1 MGEGDGVNIQWKKWR
16 KILWRLYVLFG
27 AGYLAVLAGMLVLT
41 GTLDPVDN
49 IVSDAIY
56 QCISRNQNENMI
68 KIVMI
73 DSDTVEK
80 LGDYQDW
87 SRSKTAEFIE
97 ILNCVP
103 KDAPNVIG
111 LDLLYSEK
119 KDYKGDK
126 MLKEICKKYDNIC
139 IGTPAVIQKNEPTI
153 KEAEVFDFIE
163 DTEPVI
169 VSDVILPYQ
178 DLLPYTITG
187 VTNIAKYSVDGYIRN
202 AVANI
207 TIDDIEMDSF
217 PVAIYKMYRDSIG
230 EPYSLPKLDIDRSF
244 AFNYSKRST
253 DYTVYSFY
261 DVLTGEVPASTFRN
275 SIVLVGD
282 DTKGERT
289 YKVPNQRNTEMTEI
303 EVHAN
308 ILEALMTQKT
318 GLHVSRTFL
327 AFYYGIF
334 VGAFFI
340 VISFSGGLRTI
351 IEATL
356 LLAVQMLGCCILNK
370 LGYYVPVLIP
380 IIFVI
385 GITVMNLGVNY
396 IRAKRERAVLEGVFK
411 KYVDEQVVNEIV
423 KEGGIEAKIG
433 VIRKD
438 IAVLFVDLRGFTT
451 LSESLEPEQVVDILN
466 SYLSLVA
473 NAVAKNG
480 GTLDKFIGDAAMAV
494 FNSPADIEDY
504 VFRAICTAWDIRDS
518 ASGLDQKYKEKYG
531 KLVTFGIGVHCGEAV
546 IGNIG
551 CASRMDYTA
560 IGDTVNTASRLEGIA
575 ASGQILISSEVRERI
590 KDRIKTVFTG
600 EISLKGKKEKVS
612 VYEVKGIF
620 REEEEEGRKFLFGW
634 RSV

>member
-1 MGEGDGVNIQWKKWR
+1 MNYKWKKWR
-16 KILWRLYVLFG
+16 KILWRIYVLLG
-27 AGYLAVLAGMLVLT
+27 AGYLAVLAGTLIYT
-41 GTLDPVDN
+41 GTLDSVDN

-56 QCISRNQNENMI
+56 QWISRNHNENMI

-73 DSDTVEK
+73 DSETVEK
-80 LGDYQDW
+80 LGRYEDW

-111 LDLLYSEK
+111 LDLLYAEEK
-119 KDYKGDK
+119 DKKGDA
-126 MLKEICKKYDNIC
+126 MLEEVCKKYDNIC
-139 IGTPAVIQKNEPTI
+139 IGTPVVMQEQ
-153 KEAEVFDFIE
+153 EHEFHAEKVEVCNIDEIADYKTGFD
-163 DTEPVI
+163 VL
-169 VSDVILPYQ
+169 LPYQ

-207 TIDDIEMDSF
+207 TIKDMEMDSF

-230 EPYSLPKLDIDRSF
+230 EAYTLPKLEMDHSF
-244 AFNYSKRST
+244 AFNYSKRSM

-261 DVLTGEVPASTFRN
+261 DVLTGEIPASTFRN

-282 DTKGERT
+282 YTKGGKT
-289 YKVPNQRNTEMTEI
+289 YKVPNQRNIEMTEI
-303 EVHAN
+303 EVQAN

-340 VISFSGGLRTI
+340 VISFSGGLRTV
-351 IEATL
+351 IEGIL
-356 LLAVQMLGCCILNK
+356 LLAVQVLGCCLLNK
-370 LGYYVPVLIP
+370 WGYYVPMLIP

-385 GITVMNLGVNY
+385 GITVMNLCVNY
-396 IRAKRERAVLEGVFK
+396 IRARRERAVLEGVFK

-466 SYLSLVA
+466 NYLSLVA

-494 FNSPADIEDY
+494 FNSPTDIEDY
-504 VFRAICTAWDIRDS
+504 VFRAVCTAWDIRNS
-518 ASGLDQKYKEKYG
+518 ANELDQKYKKKYG
-531 KLVTFGIGVHCGEAV
+531 KSVTFGIGVHCGEAV

-575 ASGQILISSEVRERI
+575 GSAQILISSEVHERI

-600 EISLKGKKEKVS
+600 EISLKGKKEMVS
-612 VYEVKGIF
+612 VYEVKGIL
-620 REEEEEGRKFLFGW
+620 REEKETNRKFLFGW
-634 RSV
+634 RSI

>member
-139 IGTPAVIQKNEPTI
+139 IGTPAVIQKNEPAI

-253 DYTVYSFY
+253 DYIVYSFY

-494 FNSPADIEDY
+494 FNSPIDIEDY

-518 ASGLDQKYKEKYG
+518 ANGLDQKYKEKYG
-531 KLVTFGIGVHCGEAV
+531 KSVTFGIGVHCGEAV

-620 REEEEEGRKFLFGW
+620 REEEESRKFLFGW

>member
-1 MGEGDGVNIQWKKWR
+1 M
-16 KILWRLYVLFG
+16 
-27 AGYLAVLAGMLVLT
+27 
-41 GTLDPVDN
+41 
-49 IVSDAIY
+49 
-56 QCISRNQNENMI
+56 
-68 KIVMI
+68 
-73 DSDTVEK
+73 
-80 LGDYQDW
+80 
-87 SRSKTAEFIE
+87 
-97 ILNCVP
+97 
-103 KDAPNVIG
+103 
-111 LDLLYSEK
+111 
-119 KDYKGDK
+119 
-126 MLKEICKKYDNIC
+126 
-139 IGTPAVIQKNEPTI
+139 
-153 KEAEVFDFIE
+153 
-163 DTEPVI
+163 
-169 VSDVILPYQ
+169 
-178 DLLPYTITG
+178 
-187 VTNIAKYSVDGYIRN
+187 
-202 AVANI
+202 
-207 TIDDIEMDSF
+207 
-217 PVAIYKMYRDSIG
+217 
-230 EPYSLPKLDIDRSF
+230 PKLDIDRSF

-253 DYTVYSFY
+253 DYIVYSFY

-494 FNSPADIEDY
+494 FNSPIDIEDY

-518 ASGLDQKYKEKYG
+518 ANGLDQKYKEKYG
-531 KLVTFGIGVHCGEAV
+531 KSVTFGIGVHCGEAV

-620 REEEEEGRKFLFGW
+620 REEEESRKFLFGW

>member
-1 MGEGDGVNIQWKKWR
+1 MNIQWKKWR

>member
-1 MGEGDGVNIQWKKWR
+1 MNIQWKKWR

-139 IGTPAVIQKNEPTI
+139 IGTPAVIQKNEPAI

-253 DYTVYSFY
+253 DYIVYSFY

-494 FNSPADIEDY
+494 FNSPIDIEDY

-518 ASGLDQKYKEKYG
+518 ANGLDQKYKEKYG
-531 KLVTFGIGVHCGEAV
+531 KSVTFGIGVHCGEAV

-575 ASGQILISSEVRERI
+575 ASGQILISSQVRERI

-620 REEEEEGRKFLFGW
+620 REEEESRKFLFGW

>member
-1 MGEGDGVNIQWKKWR
+1 MNIQWKKWR

-518 ASGLDQKYKEKYG
+518 ASGLDQKYKGKYG
-531 KLVTFGIGVHCGEAV
+531 KSVTFGIGVHCGEAV

>member
-1 MGEGDGVNIQWKKWR
+1 MNIQWKKWR

-139 IGTPAVIQKNEPTI
+139 IGTPAVIQKNEPAI

-253 DYTVYSFY
+253 DYIVYSFY

-494 FNSPADIEDY
+494 FNSPIDIEDY

-518 ASGLDQKYKEKYG
+518 ANGLDQKYKEKYG
-531 KLVTFGIGVHCGEAV
+531 KSVTFGIGVHCGEAV

-620 REEEEEGRKFLFGW
+620 REEEESRKFLFGW

>member
-1 MGEGDGVNIQWKKWR
+1 MNIQWKKWR

-411 KYVDEQVVNEIV
+411 KYVAEQVVNEIV

>member
-518 ASGLDQKYKEKYG
+518 ASGLDQKYKGKYG
-531 KLVTFGIGVHCGEAV
+531 KSVTFGIGVHCGEAV

>member
-1 MGEGDGVNIQWKKWR
+1 MNIQWKKWR

-139 IGTPAVIQKNEPTI
+139 IGTPAVIQKNEPAI

-253 DYTVYSFY
+253 DYIVYSFY

-438 IAVLFVDLRGFTT
+438 ITVLFVDLRGFTT

-494 FNSPADIEDY
+494 FNSPIDIEDY

-518 ASGLDQKYKEKYG
+518 ANGLDQKYKEKYG
-531 KLVTFGIGVHCGEAV
+531 KSVTFGIGVHCGEAV

-620 REEEEEGRKFLFGW
+620 REEEESRKFLFGW

>member
-1 MGEGDGVNIQWKKWR
+1 MNIQWKKWR

-244 AFNYSKRST
+244 AFNYSKSR
-253 DYTVYSFY
+253 
-261 DVLTGEVPASTFRN
+261 PQ
-275 SIVLVGD
+275 GD
-282 DTKGERT
+282 
-289 YKVPNQRNTEMTEI
+289 I
-303 EVHAN
+303 
-308 ILEALMTQKT
+308 
-318 GLHVSRTFL
+318 
-327 AFYYGIF
+327 
-334 VGAFFI
+334 
-340 VISFSGGLRTI
+340 
-351 IEATL
+351 
-356 LLAVQMLGCCILNK
+356 
-370 LGYYVPVLIP
+370 
-380 IIFVI
+380 
-385 GITVMNLGVNY
+385 
-396 IRAKRERAVLEGVFK
+396 
-411 KYVDEQVVNEIV
+411 
-423 KEGGIEAKIG
+423 
-433 VIRKD
+433 
-438 IAVLFVDLRGFTT
+438 
-451 LSESLEPEQVVDILN
+451 
-466 SYLSLVA
+466 
-473 NAVAKNG
+473 
-480 GTLDKFIGDAAMAV
+480 
-494 FNSPADIEDY
+494 
-504 VFRAICTAWDIRDS
+504 
-518 ASGLDQKYKEKYG
+518 
-531 KLVTFGIGVHCGEAV
+531 
-546 IGNIG
+546 
-551 CASRMDYTA
+551 
-560 IGDTVNTASRLEGIA
+560 
-575 ASGQILISSEVRERI
+575 
-590 KDRIKTVFTG
+590 
-600 EISLKGKKEKVS
+600 
-612 VYEVKGIF
+612 
-620 REEEEEGRKFLFGW
+620 
-634 RSV
+634 

>member
-1 MGEGDGVNIQWKKWR
+1 MNIQWKKWR

-139 IGTPAVIQKNEPTI
+139 IGTPAVIQKNEPAI

-253 DYTVYSFY
+253 DYIVYSFY

-494 FNSPADIEDY
+494 FNSPIDIEDY

-518 ASGLDQKYKEKYG
+518 ANGLDQKYKEKYG
-531 KLVTFGIGVHCGEAV
+531 KSVTFGIGVHCGEAV

-620 REEEEEGRKFLFGW
+620 R
-634 RSV
+634 